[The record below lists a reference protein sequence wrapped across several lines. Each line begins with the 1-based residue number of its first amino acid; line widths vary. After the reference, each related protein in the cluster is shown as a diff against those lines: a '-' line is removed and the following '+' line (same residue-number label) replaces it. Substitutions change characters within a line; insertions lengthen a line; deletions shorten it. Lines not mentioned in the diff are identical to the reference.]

1 MTRSAD
7 RIHLDRKALRGPDEF
22 QTLTAQVTG
31 WLGQNRRLAAA
42 VAAGVVAIAIVALV
56 IGWSSQRRDEAAAIR
71 FQVAHNEF
79 DAGKFTDAAASFA
92 TLREDYGG
100 TPFGRL
106 ATLYR
111 AHSLAKAGD
120 TAGAATAYQDY
131 LATSPAAPY
140 LRQSALVGVGR
151 AQQALGDQAAALQ
164 AYTDAAAISGPFAI
178 EAMLGQA
185 RLQEASGDVAGAQK
199 TYTALAGEEGVQL
212 DAELRRLVESKLPE
226 PSLDKPAADAA
237 ATPEAGDGGS

>member
-31 WLGQNRRLAAA
+31 WIGQNRQLATA
-42 VAAGVVAIAIVALV
+42 VAGGVVALAVIALG
-56 IGWSSQRRDEAAAIR
+56 IGWYSQRRAEAAAIR

-79 DAGKFTDAAASFA
+79 DAGKFTEAAASFA
-92 TLREDYGG
+92 SLREDYPR

-111 AHSLAKAGD
+111 AHSLARAGD
-120 TAGAATAYQDY
+120 AAGAATAYQEY
-131 LATSPAAPY
+131 LASSPPAPY

-151 AQQALGDQAAALQ
+151 AQEVLGDQAAALQ
-164 AYTDAAAISGPFAI
+164 AFTDAAAIPGPFAI

-185 RLQEASGDVAGAQK
+185 RLQEASGDVAAAQK
-199 TYTALAGEEGVQL
+199 TYTALADEEGVQL
-212 DAELRRLVESKLPE
+212 DAELRRLVESKLRE
-226 PSLDKPAADAA
+226 KPAADAEA
-237 ATPEAGDGGS
+237 AAPQTGDGGS